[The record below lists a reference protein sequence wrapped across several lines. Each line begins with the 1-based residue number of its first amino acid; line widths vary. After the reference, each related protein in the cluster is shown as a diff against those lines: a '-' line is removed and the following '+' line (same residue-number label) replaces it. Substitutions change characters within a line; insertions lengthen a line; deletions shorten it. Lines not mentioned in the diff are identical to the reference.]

1 MAKFLETNQVSVR
14 ETRLT
19 ALGVRSLCLLLE
31 QPADPFNTNAG
42 RNAKV
47 VLRAG
52 RKWVDV
58 IGRSAHEDVPPDYR
72 LHARAHH
79 HGGICD
85 GSFVLGHEKGQGLA
99 GSGVHRENTA
109 RGAAHAPNENVHAAI
124 VPYVVLRPK
133 HQGVNTGIEG
143 GTLATTAGNITEQL
157 KDLREVVDFRA
168 AHDTNIHGAR
178 PSLPDIF
185 LDGEIAAGHGEGM
198 VGGNRSEEHVAHRGS
213 SVLDRPIIRVGVLV
227 AAKNLPGGAI
237 LGAGESW
244 GQEEGS

>member
-1 MAKFLETNQVSVR
+1 MH
-14 ETRLT
+14 
-19 ALGVRSLCLLLE
+19 
-31 QPADPFNTNAG
+31 P
-42 RNAKV
+42 
-47 VLRAG
+47 
-52 RKWVDV
+52 
-58 IGRSAHEDVPPDYR
+58 
-72 LHARAHH
+72 
-79 HGGICD
+79 
-85 GSFVLGHEKGQGLA
+85 
-99 GSGVHRENTA
+99 
-109 RGAAHAPNENVHAAI
+109 AI

-133 HQGVNTGIEG
+133 HQRVNTGIERG
-143 GTLATTAGNITEQL
+143 SLAAIAGYVTEQL

-198 VGGNRSEEHVAHRGS
+198 VCGNGDRVHVAHRGS

-244 GQEEGS
+244 GQEEGSKNDPSFPHRWGRSRNVLLWRRAGRAN